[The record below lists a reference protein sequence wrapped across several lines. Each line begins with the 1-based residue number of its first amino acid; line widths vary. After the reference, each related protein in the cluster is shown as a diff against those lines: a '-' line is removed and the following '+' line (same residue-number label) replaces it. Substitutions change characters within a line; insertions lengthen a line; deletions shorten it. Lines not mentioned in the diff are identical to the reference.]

1 MTTARALSP
10 ASAGMAEA
18 WRGEF
23 TLAGVR
29 LPLGA
34 DNLGRILDANGDV
47 VARVTEDARGDVD
60 RAALARLICQG
71 VNRAALLDG
80 GGS

>member
-1 MTTARALSP
+1 MIALSL
-10 ASAGMAEA
+10 ARFGLAEVLA
-18 WRGEF
+18 GEF

-34 DNLGRILDANGDV
+34 DACGRILDANGDV